1 MNLVER
7 VARRAAE
14 QTAGMGGQ
22 ELHDLW
28 KKQEPH
34 FRQVLHEQSKQTW
47 HLKEIKGP
55 TEHGEV
61 TIVWESPGQGSLALY
76 GTSMSAKQN
85 DVRLHY
91 NDAEGMPEQPK
102 VMRVPNE
109 KMGDPSVLAKLL
121 SQYKGKTEW
130 TKAPKKEA
138 VHYQVAA
145 RYLLSVVADQSKAAP
160 KKVDDLF
167 KEVKDGNPG
176 YSDEQAWATA
186 WSIYC
191 KHVDPNGEH
200 CHKGPGGYLKEAE
213 IDPHAQVPKKLADAA
228 WEWVT
233 SAMDGL
239 RKVQHIANEEVR
251 NVTTLAE
258 KLAVKA
264 YAKEAEK
271 AMHMVTG
278 VFGRRMTASD
288 HQASEA
294 AKVRGYLAKS
304 IKHMKDITGP
314 KWEKFAKEN
323 PGLAAASVHMAA
335 QDAIRAMEEA
345 DKLLSTTKEAAAV
358 REGDEVEITKGKE
371 KGLKGTV
378 KHTKAGPHGN
388 QLAVEL
394 DHPVHRMMGPAIID
408 PGAVKKIGTVEGG
421 RYRSFPRDPH
431 WINAK
436 FPGVAADGTPFKA
449 GEKVLYW
456 PNTKT
461 VMVGRQAEEAWK
473 RFEAEAA
480 DEAMYGGYRAAGEGS
495 VERPTPMSSIERP
508 TPSAAEEVPDTHDWE
523 PYEKRGEWNLLIYH
537 PGGRRNLSYFMKNP
551 SGGGGGSNDGP
562 SVGPL
567 VKRVIHQTGWNVP
580 HINPHKKDKVWVSVL
595 QLEGENWKP
604 VKQWWEPVPK
614 ELLEPKEPKKLTE
627 QEHWEMATR

>member
-7 VARRAAE
+7 VAKRAVD

-34 FRQVLHEQSKQTW
+34 FRQVLHEQSKATW

-61 TIVWESPGQGSLALY
+61 TIVWESPGLGSLALY

-102 VMRVPNE
+102 VMRVPDA

-145 RYLLSVVADQSKAAP
+145 RHLAELVAEQNKAAP

-167 KEVKDGNPG
+167 KEVKEGNPG

-200 CHKGPGGYLKEAE
+200 CHKGPGGYLKEA
-213 IDPHAQVPKKLADAA
+213 
-228 WEWVT
+228 
-233 SAMDGL
+233 
-239 RKVQHIANEEVR
+239 NE
-251 NVTTLAE
+251 
-258 KLAVKA
+258 AV
-264 YAKEAEK
+264 
-271 AMHMVTG
+271 
-278 VFGRRMTASD
+278 
-288 HQASEA
+288 
-294 AKVRGYLAKS
+294 KVRGYLAKS

-323 PGLAAASVHMAA
+323 PGLAAASIHMAA

-345 DKLLSTTKEAAAV
+345 DKLLSMTKEAAHDFKP
-358 REGDEVEITKGKE
+358 GDKVEVTKGKE
-371 KGLKGTV
+371 KGLKGEV
-378 KHTKAGPHGN
+378 KHVKAGPHGN
-388 QLAVEL
+388 QIAVDL
-394 DHPVHRMMGPAIID
+394 DHPVHRMMGPAILD
-408 PGAVKKIGTVEGG
+408 PGALKKMAAVEAG

-436 FPGVAADGTPFKA
+436 YPGVGQDGTPFKA

-461 VMVGRQAEEAWK
+461 VMVGKQAEEAWK

-495 VERPTPMSSIERP
+495 VERPTPMAQAEGSIERP
-508 TPSAAEEVPDTHDWE
+508 TPSAEAEPDTHDWE

-567 VKRVIHQTGWNVP
+567 VKKVIHQTGWGVP

-614 ELLEPKEPKKLTE
+614 EMLEPKEPKKLTD